1 MSKWTRPVPLSYHSH
16 ARLRGTN
23 TVNVP
28 NEFSRVV
35 KLTNAV
41 LDRKFNTAAEK
52 NELEALAKR
61 FDIAKIR
68 AFTLEYIITEKTDSP
83 GAYDLVATIKS
94 DVVKFVVDGK
104 DESVNIDENF
114 DVVLLTEDMARNNY
128 EQLRDFDIEIF
139 GADRMVDVGEI
150 AAQYL
155 SLCIFM

>member
-1 MSKWTRPVPLSYHSH
+1 M
-16 ARLRGTN
+16 
-23 TVNVP
+23 
-28 NEFSRVV
+28 
-35 KLTNAV
+35 
-41 LDRKFNTAAEK
+41 
-52 NELEALAKR
+52 
-61 FDIAKIR
+61 
-68 AFTLEYIITEKTDSP
+68 
-83 GAYDLVATIKS
+83 ATIKS